1 MGALRRALT
10 TAASGLPATFWWLF
24 AGVLVMALATFV
36 FPFLALFLRSRGLSA
51 TETGLV
57 VALFGAGTI
66 PSGPLAGWLADR
78 VGRRPT
84 LIGSLVAA
92 ALLTALLPAVASR
105 GALAAATLALG
116 LAANAYFPAANAVVA
131 DVVPPER
138 YRDAYGLM
146 YWERNAGIAVSFAL
160 GGALAS
166 RGYTRLFLA
175 DALTTLLFAA
185 VVWRA
190 IPETRP
196 ARAARG
202 TAPAGYRSLLADRDL
217 AALLALNVAFLL
229 PLFQFMVAVPLTMA
243 RQGLSPA
250 AYGLVMAVN
259 GVLIVL
265 LQPLSGPV
273 ARRLDGGHAL
283 ALASLLVAA
292 GYGGYAACT
301 TVAGYAA
308 CTAVWT
314 LGEILAMPAV
324 SSLVADLSPPEL
336 RGRYQGMLALSFGV
350 GLTLAPA
357 LGGAALER
365 AGPTALFTGA
375 ALASAAV
382 GAGHLAAGR
391 ARRPRPAARP
401 G

>member
-1 MGALRRALT
+1 MRRALPSS
-10 TAASGLPATFWWLF
+10 AAGLPATFWWLF

-66 PSGPLAGWLADR
+66 PAGPLAGWLADR
-78 VGRRPT
+78 AGRRPT
-84 LIGSLVAA
+84 LIGALVAA
-92 ALLTALLPAVASR
+92 ALLTAILPAVSSR
-105 GALAAATLALG
+105 GGLAAATLGLG
-116 LAANAYFPAANAVVA
+116 LAVNAYFPAANAVVA
-131 DVVPPER
+131 DVVRPER

-166 RGYTRLFLA
+166 GGYARLFLA
-175 DALTTLLFAA
+175 DAVTTLLFAA

-196 ARAARG
+196 ARAVLAG
-202 TAPAGYRSLLADRDL
+202 APAPRKSPLADRDL
-217 AALLALNVAFLL
+217 AVLLALNVAFLI
-229 PLFQFMVAVPLTMA
+229 PLYQFMVALPLTMA

-265 LQPLSGPV
+265 LQPLSAPV
-273 ARRLDGGHAL
+273 ARRLDGGRAI
-283 ALASLLVAA
+283 AIASLLVAV
-292 GYGGYAACT
+292 GYGGYAACAT
-301 TVAGYAA
+301 TAGYAA

-350 GLTLAPA
+350 GIALAPA
-357 LGGAALER
+357 LGGAVLER
-365 AGPTALFTGA
+365 AGPVALFTGA
-375 ALASAAV
+375 ALLSAAV
-382 GAGHLAAGR
+382 GAGHLLAGR
-391 ARRPRPAARP
+391 ARRGRPRPAAHA